1 MHQEGQG
8 ASASPQR
15 GWAAPVGTLDW
26 HWRIAHRFLL
36 LSCAVPICWENQ
48 PSQRSSNIGNSRIN
62 LKPLDDTLLNTM
74 VPCNLLWYLHDSKIP
89 FATSPEVSN
98 PAMLQRSVHGQMGC
112 ISFVTQ
118 MNRLDVFNTKTASG
132 VTCGV
137 YESTSYMWVVKLLS
151 SSQTDTKHTVSIK
164 NDEFFPSGLTT
175 CWKEVP
181 TPPLSFFPSVPPG
194 PPGDLCRFHML
205 NFALTG
211 VLTRLLKITVWSNSF
226 ECLWFGLGRCTFYWS
241 ALSTSSIR
249 CQQKWS
255 ASVVHCTY
263 VEDFLSYPRTSSC
276 ENFHNC
282 GRLILRLNNIL
293 VTISDKIINFSSRL
307 SHTPP

>member
-1 MHQEGQG
+1 
-8 ASASPQR
+8 
-15 GWAAPVGTLDW
+15 
-26 HWRIAHRFLL
+26 
-36 LSCAVPICWENQ
+36 
-48 PSQRSSNIGNSRIN
+48 
-62 LKPLDDTLLNTM
+62 
-74 VPCNLLWYLHDSKIP
+74 
-89 FATSPEVSN
+89 
-98 PAMLQRSVHGQMGC
+98 MGC

-226 ECLWFGLGRCTFYWS
+226 ECLWYGLGWGGAHFIDQHSVLHQFVVNRNDLHQSFIARTLKTSWATQERAAVKIFTTVEGWS
-241 ALSTSSIR
+241 
-249 CQQKWS
+249 W
-255 ASVVHCTY
+255 
-263 VEDFLSYPRTSSC
+263 D
-276 ENFHNC
+276 
-282 GRLILRLNNIL
+282 
-293 VTISDKIINFSSRL
+293 
-307 SHTPP
+307 

>member
-1 MHQEGQG
+1 MHQEDQG

-15 GWAAPVGTLDW
+15 EWAAPVGTLDW

-164 NDEFFPSGLTT
+164 NDEFFPSGLKT

-181 TPPLSFFPSVPPG
+181 TPPLSFFPSSPGTPGRPLPLPHAQFRPDRRPRNLSVKNLHQVGLLTIPPSKQ
-194 PPGDLCRFHML
+194 
-205 NFALTG
+205 T
-211 VLTRLLKITVWSNSF
+211 
-226 ECLWFGLGRCTFYWS
+226 
-241 ALSTSSIR
+241 TSWKGTPIR
-249 CQQKWS
+249 ATQDC
-255 ASVVHCTY
+255 
-263 VEDFLSYPRTSSC
+263 
-276 ENFHNC
+276 
-282 GRLILRLNNIL
+282 
-293 VTISDKIINFSSRL
+293 
-307 SHTPP
+307 